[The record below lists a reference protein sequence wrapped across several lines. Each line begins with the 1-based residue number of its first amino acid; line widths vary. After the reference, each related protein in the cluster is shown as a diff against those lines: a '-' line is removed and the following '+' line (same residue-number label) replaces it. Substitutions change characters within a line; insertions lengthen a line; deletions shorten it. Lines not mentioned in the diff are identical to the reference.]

1 MIVLSLSKR
10 LTVEG
15 QISEEGSQ
23 QVHEEHSQEGHI
35 GNALHLPAGT
45 AVWTGEQEMVGFVKY
60 EKNP

>member
-1 MIVLSLSKR
+1 MTVLTPSKR

-15 QISEEGSQ
+15 QISEEGGQ
-23 QVHEEHSQEGHI
+23 QVHEEHGQEGHI

-45 AVWTGEQEMVGFVKY
+45 AVWTGEQGMFGFHKY